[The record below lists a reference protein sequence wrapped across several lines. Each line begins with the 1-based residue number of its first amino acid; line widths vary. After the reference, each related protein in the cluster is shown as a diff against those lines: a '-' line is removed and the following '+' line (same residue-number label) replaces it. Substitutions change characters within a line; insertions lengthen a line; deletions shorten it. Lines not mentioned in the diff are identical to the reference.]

1 MTIFEAI
8 YSMVYMYILTKV
20 LTENSPFFI
29 AIQTTQ
35 NHA

>member
-1 MTIFEAI
+1 MKIFEAI

-20 LTENSPFFI
+20 LTEIFFI
-29 AIQTTQ
+29 VIQTTQ